1 MAEKNDKQEDSGLK
15 PKDPDSPARKSG
27 LNIFQIGLIA
37 MLAVIMLSIFLSKN
51 KNEADLN
58 QFLEHLEA
66 GHLKWVQLEDEEFVG
81 VMQIPDD
88 YKSSSVAPA
97 SKGETEK
104 PKEGGND
111 KLDITRAP
119 FVNKLPPG

>member
-1 MAEKNDKQEDSGLK
+1 M
-15 PKDPDSPARKSG
+15 
-27 LNIFQIGLIA
+27 NIFQIGLIA

-51 KNEADLN
+51 KNEAALN
-58 QFLEHLEA
+58 QFLEHLDA

-81 VMQIPDD
+81 VMQIPDS
-88 YKSSSVAPA
+88 YKPSAATPA

-111 KLDITRAP
+111 KLDITLAP
-119 FVNKLPPG
+119 FVNDLPSGEPFRFTTPAIRNPQK